1 VTSPFG
7 RPALIAVIG
16 VSAVSLAVAVALTIA
31 GGDPT
36 SQRSAGADAYSVS
49 AIGHQGL
56 VRLLEKLDVPV
67 IVSRNDSGDKARD
80 GLLVVIEPTVTDDAS
95 RDRLKRLVDS
105 APRSLVVLPKWYGAA
120 ERGKAWIEDAHLLPV
135 DEVTAVMKALGVE
148 DPTLVRLSGKTFT
161 TDTERNDLP
170 AVRDLQLAEAPGLF
184 TPRGSHTVG
193 TSLVD
198 GVKDRSDDSAV
209 YVLSDPDVLSNFGLR
224 APANARFTINVLDV
238 LREGGPI
245 VIDETMHG
253 YAQSPSL
260 VRLLLEFP
268 LVLATLQVVMCA
280 LLVVWAAMVRFGPR
294 REAPPPLAPG
304 KDFLIRNT
312 AALLQ
317 YGGHHAHA
325 LRRYLQ
331 LTVAAVRQ
339 ALHAPSLPPAAA
351 AAWLEQVRKARGGAV
366 ALPALEQAVEAA
378 DTPVRT
384 VEAADLVFRW
394 RIEMTQGHPHGT
406 DSRS

>member
-1 VTSPFG
+1 MTSPFA

-16 VSAVSLAVAVALTIA
+16 VSAVSLAVAIALTIA
-31 GGDPT
+31 GDDPT
-36 SQRSAGADAYSVS
+36 SLRSAGADSYSVS

-56 VRLLEKLDVPV
+56 VRLLGKLDVPV
-67 IVSRNDSGDKARD
+67 IVSRNDSGAKVRD
-80 GLLVVIEPTVTDDAS
+80 GVLVIIEPTVTDDAS
-95 RDRLKRLVDS
+95 RDRLKQLVHGV
-105 APRSLVVLPKWYGAA
+105 AKSLVVLPKWYGSA
-120 ERGKAWIEDAHLLPV
+120 ERGKAWIEDAYLLPV
-135 DEVTAVMKALGVE
+135 DEVTAVMEALGVKG
-148 DPTLVRLSGKTFT
+148 TTITRLLGRTFT
-161 TDTERNDLP
+161 TDTGRNDNP
-170 AVRDLQLAEAPGLF
+170 VVRDLQLAEGPGLF
-184 TPRGSHTVG
+184 TPREIHEVG
-193 TSLVD
+193 GGMVD
-198 GVKDRSDDSAV
+198 GVKDSWDDASI

-224 APANARFTINVLDV
+224 APANARFTINLLDA
-238 LREGGPI
+238 LRHDGPV

-260 VRLLLEFP
+260 VHLLLEFP
-268 LVLATLQVVMCA
+268 LVLATLQIAVCA
-280 LLVVWAAMVRFGPR
+280 LLVVWAAMVRFGPA

-339 ALHAPSLPPAAA
+339 ALHAPSLAPAAA
-351 AAWLEQVRKARGGAV
+351 AAWLEEVRKARGGSV
-366 ALPALEQAVEAA
+366 ALAELEQAVEAA
-378 DTPVRT
+378 DTPART
-384 VEAADLVFRW
+384 VEAADQVFRW
-394 RIEMTQGHPHGT
+394 RIEMTQGQTHGT

>member
-1 VTSPFG
+1 VTSPFA

-31 GGDPT
+31 GDDPT
-36 SQRSAGADAYSVS
+36 SLRSAGADAYSVS

-56 VRLLEKLDVPV
+56 VRLLGKLDIPV
-67 IVSRNDSGDKARD
+67 VVSRNDSGSKAHG
-80 GLLVVIEPTVTDDAS
+80 GLLVIIEPTVTDAAS

-105 APRSLVVLPKWYGAA
+105 APTSLVVLPKWYGSA

-135 DEVTAVMKALGVE
+135 DEVTAVMEALGVK
-148 DPTLVRLSGKTFT
+148 DPTVVRVPGKTLT
-161 TDTERNDLP
+161 TTERNDSP
-170 AVRDLQLAEAPGLF
+170 VVRDLQLAEGPGLF
-184 TPRGSHTVG
+184 TPHGAHTVG
-193 TSLVD
+193 TGLVD
-198 GVKDRSDDSAV
+198 GVMGRSDDTAV

-224 APANARFTINVLDV
+224 EPANARFTINLVDA
-238 LREGGPI
+238 LRDDGPV

-268 LVLATLQVVMCA
+268 LVLATLQVAVCA
-280 LLVVWAAMVRFGPR
+280 LLVVWAAMVRFGPI

-331 LTVAAVRQ
+331 LTVAVVRQ
-339 ALHAPSLPPAAA
+339 ALHAPSLAPAAA
-351 AAWLEQVRKARGGAV
+351 AAWLEEVRKARGGGI
-366 ALPALEQAVEAA
+366 ALSELEQAVEAA
-378 DTPVRT
+378 DTPART
-384 VEAADLVFRW
+384 VEAADQVFRW
-394 RIEMTQGHPHGT
+394 RIEMTQGQTHGT